1 MQRVSEVDCEYEE
14 KCEGIKQKNKKKQCK
29 FHLLPFYTKSL
40 QKKSQTTSEKWKMAS
55 INTFD
60 YKRK

>member
-1 MQRVSEVDCEYEE
+1 M
-14 KCEGIKQKNKKKQCK
+14 KGLNKKTKKKQCK